1 MKLLY
6 DLLATY
12 TAIHDHFEVTQYLP
26 NLTQAHIHK
35 LGQTL
40 GLTLGLYHRH
50 LKSMRDSDTFSDDM
64 IYAWLRRGVP
74 TWKTLV
80 KALRA
85 CTN

>member
-12 TAIHDHFEVTQYLP
+12 TAIDDHPEVTEYLP
-26 NLTQAHIHK
+26 NLTQAHTHN
-35 LGQTL
+35 LGQTF
-40 GLTLGLYHRH
+40 GLYHRH
-50 LKSMRDSDTFSDDM
+50 LKSMRDSETFIDDV

-80 KALRA
+80 KALRD
-85 CTN
+85 CRN

>member
-12 TAIHDHFEVTQYLP
+12 TAIDDHFEVTGYLP
-26 NLTQAHIHK
+26 DLTQAHIRK
-35 LGQTL
+35 LGQ
-40 GLTLGLYHRH
+40 TLGLYHRH
-50 LKSMRDSDTFSDDM
+50 LKSMRDSDTFGGDM

-80 KALRA
+80 KALRD